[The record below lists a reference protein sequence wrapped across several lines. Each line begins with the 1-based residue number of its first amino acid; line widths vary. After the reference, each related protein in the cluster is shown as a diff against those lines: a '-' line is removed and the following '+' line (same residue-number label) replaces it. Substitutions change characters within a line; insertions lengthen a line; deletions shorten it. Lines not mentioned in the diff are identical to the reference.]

1 MLNTGWS
8 LVGCVVFKQTCRDLP
23 TCRKKKNAS
32 YVSEG
37 FQQLIP
43 WKTSQ
48 ITAGRCKYLFLPAV
62 GRGKSSLEITPT
74 ATKLFAKGDGIIFKE
89 PGFHKIFFPASRWD
103 KSSFLRKPKNGLT
116 VVLGPVELPCLDTAA
131 WYFAS
136 RSFIDVSVK
145 RGISRL
151 FLLSV
156 FSGLSAGLLSTR
168 CPRKRA
174 P

>member
-1 MLNTGWS
+1 MQKEKECQLCFRRVPAINS
-8 LVGCVVFKQTCRDLP
+8 LENFPDY
-23 TCRKKKNAS
+23 CRKM
-32 YVSEG
+32 
-37 FQQLIP
+37 
-43 WKTSQ
+43 Q
-48 ITAGRCKYLFLPAV
+48 IRILPAV

-151 FLLSV
+151 FLLSA